1 MYEALLTSQLN
12 KTKTNR
18 KEKEKE
24 KKKTYRRQNK
34 PVMSLI

>member
-24 KKKTYRRQNK
+24 KKKRYGKKNK